1 MAIQQRVAGAT
12 GDRVKT
18 ATALRYAM
26 LRVKNAGRRISIKAV
41 AEEARV
47 DPSLVHHVYPDI
59 AEEIRAISG
68 RGSRAQRDKKHVELA
83 QARFRVRELTE
94 DVATLLAELTEI
106 ASLNL
111 ALESQVQELKAQL
124 AQKVRPLRGV

>member
-1 MAIQQRVAGAT
+1 MESKKKVTGAT
-12 GDRVKT
+12 GDRAKT

-26 LRVKNAGRRISIKAV
+26 LRVKNTGRRISIKAV
-41 AEEARV
+41 AEEAKV

-68 RGSRAQRDKKHVELA
+68 RDSRAQRDKKHVELV
-83 QARFRVRELTE
+83 QARLRVRDLTD

-111 ALESQVQELKAQL
+111 ALESELQDVRAQL
-124 AQKVRPLRGV
+124 ARNVRALRIE

>member
-1 MAIQQRVAGAT
+1 MTSGQKASGAS
-12 GDRVKT
+12 GDRAKT

-26 LRVKNAGRRISIKAV
+26 LRVKNAGKRISIKAV
-41 AEEARV
+41 AEEAGV

-59 AEEIRAISG
+59 AEEIRAMGG
-68 RGSRAQRDKKHVELA
+68 RGSRAQRDKKHAELI
-83 QARFRVRELTE
+83 QARLRVRELNE

-111 ALESQVQELKAQL
+111 ALESELEELKAQL

>member
-1 MAIQQRVAGAT
+1 MATQKRVAGAT
-12 GDRVKT
+12 GDRAKT

-83 QARFRVRELTE
+83 QARLRVRELTE